1 VPAVKGLSLR
11 FRTAYVGRGKPETT
25 MNFRLIIDYEL
36 DLL

>member
-11 FRTAYVGRGKPETT
+11 FRNAYVGRGGDVVKD
-25 MNFRLIIDYEL
+25 FRIILNYEL